1 MPILRAEPLLVLD
14 DGNVDA
20 MADEKRGHAAAAR
33 IHHHNYM
40 RFLFEQRPDIDAR

>member
-20 MADEKRGHAAAAR
+20 MADEKRGLSVRA
-33 IHHHNYM
+33 
-40 RFLFEQRPDIDAR
+40 ET